1 MKTKIEHKDIHKI
14 EVDDVVT
21 GYFHDSDKGFC
32 NFEVNVDN
40 IIQDDDITIEI
51 SGNYACFDCY
61 GYTARDN
68 PFKGTLTMNNNEFI
82 NEYTNATA
90 DGKTYVTFYGEIKTK
105 PTANQFVS
113 VNCNYG
119 DTYEKIINSL
129 LGEIEDEIDDG
140 SDIIDKFT
148 KFVLKESADKV
159 IEEIKHI
166 DNVDL
171 NKDEYVNY
179 ILDNIIDSD
188 GELLDDKYKSID
200 KILIDKIYE
209 KPDEFDKLINDGIA
223 EVLAGREDKYDVTAK
238 VYFSDL

>member
-1 MKTKIEHKDIHKI
+1 MKTKIECKDIRKI

-21 GYFHDSDKGFC
+21 GYFHNGDKGCC

-40 IIQDDDITIEI
+40 ITQGDNITIEI

-61 GYTARDN
+61 GYTANDN
-68 PFKGTLTMNNNEFI
+68 SFKGTLTMNNSEFI
-82 NEYTNATA
+82 NEYTNVTT
-90 DGKTYVTFYGEIKTK
+90 DGKSYVTFDGEIKIK
-105 PTANQFVS
+105 PTANQYIS

-119 DTYEKIINSL
+119 DTYKEIINSL
-129 LGEIEDEIDDG
+129 LDDINDEIDDG

-159 IEEIKHI
+159 IKEIKHI
-166 DNVDL
+166 DGVDL
-171 NKDEYVNY
+171 DKDKYVNY
-179 ILDNIIDSD
+179 VLDNIIDSD

-200 KILIDKIYE
+200 TILIAKIYE
-209 KPDEFDKLINDGIA
+209 KPDEFDKLINDGIV
-223 EVLAGREDKYDVTAK
+223 EVLASREDKYDVTAK